1 MKNHMK
7 YHMKIGGG
15 WAGGAGLFVVAS
27 GAVPGRLRGGLFIIC
42 TLLLLFREMST
53 IPRARK
59 KGRSSFVDLFS

>member
-7 YHMKIGGG
+7 RGG

-27 GAVPGRLRGGLFIIC
+27 GAVPGRFPGGFRGGLFIIC

>member
-7 YHMKIGGG
+7 RGG
-15 WAGGAGLFVVAS
+15 WAGGAVLFVVAS
-27 GAVPGRLRGGLFIIC
+27 GAVSGQFRGGLFIIC

>member
-1 MKNHMK
+1 MENHMK
-7 YHMKIGGG
+7 RGG
-15 WAGGAGLFVVAS
+15 WAGGAVLFVVAS
-27 GAVPGRLRGGLFIIC
+27 GQFRGGLFIIC